1 MATQLS
7 AIQVKV
13 RINGV
18 DGETRLAPVLYDG
31 TVMGLAPTISIALSK
46 FELVLAEGDVVTLV
60 FGGPVPSSGVNWT
73 AVNQTLELRPK

>member
-1 MATQLS
+1 
-7 AIQVKV
+7 
-13 RINGV
+13 
-18 DGETRLAPVLYDG
+18 
-31 TVMGLAPTISIALSK
+31 MGLAPTISIALSK